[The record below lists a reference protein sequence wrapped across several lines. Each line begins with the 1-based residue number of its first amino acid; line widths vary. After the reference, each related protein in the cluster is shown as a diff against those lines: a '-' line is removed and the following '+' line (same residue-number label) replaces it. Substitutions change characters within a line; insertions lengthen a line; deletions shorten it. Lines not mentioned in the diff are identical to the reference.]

1 MTYADIVVDA
11 TPSPTVRQTLEVAAE
26 FVEAYGGRLSVAA
39 FAWPRT
45 SLVNEALL
53 GSAGGPQLQ
62 ALAFGEALESTQAI
76 HSEVF
81 AGRQVAT
88 DWCSGISDPNL
99 ILNEH
104 LLAAD
109 LAILGAS
116 AGGQFATVDPTEL
129 SARSGAPVLQ
139 IGLVRPRPP
148 FRHALVAW
156 KDGREARRSVHE
168 ALPLL
173 RRAERVVVLGVGD
186 EARSERLAQVARH
199 LARHQVAATHL
210 HLSKSAAGVCA
221 QILQHAETEG
231 CDLLVSGAYSRPRYS
246 ERVFGGVTRELV
258 RGLPM
263 AWLLAH

>member
-1 MTYADIVVDA
+1 MTYADVVVDA

-26 FVEAYGGRLSVAA
+26 FAEAYGGRLSVAA
-39 FAWPRT
+39 FAWPQT
-45 SLVNEALL
+45 SILNEALL
-53 GSAGGPQLQ
+53 GSAGGLALQ

-76 HSEVF
+76 RDEVF
-81 AGRQVAT
+81 AGRHLLT
-88 DWCSGISDPNL
+88 DWCSGISDPHV

-104 LLAAD
+104 LLTAD

-116 AGGQFATVDPTEL
+116 ASGQFAAVDPTEL
-129 SARSGAPVLQ
+129 AVRSGAPVLQ
-139 IGLVRPRPP
+139 IGSRRPRVP
-148 FRHALVAW
+148 FRHVVVAW
-156 KDGREARRSVHE
+156 KDSREARRSVHE

-173 RRAERVVVLGVGD
+173 KRAERVVVLGVGD
-186 EARSERLAQVARH
+186 EVRSERLAQVAEH
-199 LARHQVAATHL
+199 LARHQVVATHL
-210 HLSKSAAGVCA
+210 HISKSAAGVCA

-258 RGLPM
+258 QGLPI

>member
-11 TPSPTVRQTLEVAAE
+11 TPGPAVRQTLEVAAE
-26 FVEAYGGRLSVAA
+26 FAEGYGGRLSVTA

-45 SLVNEALL
+45 SVLNDAL
-53 GSAGGPQLQ
+53 GSAGGATLQ
-62 ALAFGEALESTQAI
+62 ALTFGEALESTQAMQE
-76 HSEVF
+76 EVF
-81 AGRQVAT
+81 AGRQVLL

-104 LLAAD
+104 LLTAD

-116 AGGQFATVDPTEL
+116 AGGSFATVDPTEL
-129 SARSGAPVLQ
+129 AARSGAPVLQ
-139 IGLVRPRPP
+139 IGSRRPRVP
-148 FRHALVAW
+148 FRHVQVAW
-156 KDGREARRSVHE
+156 KDSREARRSVHE

-186 EARSERLAQVARH
+186 EVASERLAQVAEH
-199 LARHQVAATHL
+199 LGRHQVAATHL
-210 HLSKSAAGVCA
+210 HLSKSSAGVCA
-221 QILQHAETEG
+221 QILQRAETEG

>member
-45 SLVNEALL
+45 SLLNEALL

-62 ALAFGEALESTQAI
+62 ALAFGEALESTQAM
-76 HSEVF
+76 HGEVF

-139 IGLVRPRPP
+139 IGSVRPRVP
-148 FRHALVAW
+148 FRHVLIAW
-156 KDGREARRSVHE
+156 KDSREARRSVHE

-186 EARSERLAQVARH
+186 EVRSERLAQVARH

-210 HLSKSAAGVCA
+210 HLSKTAAGVCA

>member
-26 FVEAYGGRLSVAA
+26 FAEVYGGRLSVAA
-39 FAWPRT
+39 FAWPQP
-45 SLVNEALL
+45 SILNEALL
-53 GSAGGPQLQ
+53 GSAGGSALQ
-62 ALAFGEALESTQAI
+62 ALAFGEALESTQAVHDDI
-76 HSEVF
+76 F
-81 AGRQVAT
+81 AGRHVVS

-104 LLAAD
+104 LLTAD
-109 LAILGAS
+109 LAIVGAS
-116 AGGQFATVDPTEL
+116 ASGQFAIADPTEL

-139 IGLVRPRPP
+139 IGSLRPRVP
-148 FRHALVAW
+148 FRHVLVAW
-156 KDGREARRSVHE
+156 KDAREARRSVHE

-186 EARSERLAQVARH
+186 EVSSERLAQVAEH
-199 LARHQVAATHL
+199 LSRHQVAATHL
-210 HLSKSAAGVCA
+210 HLSKSAAGVFA
-221 QILQHAETEG
+221 QILQHAEAEG

-258 RGLPM
+258 QGLPM